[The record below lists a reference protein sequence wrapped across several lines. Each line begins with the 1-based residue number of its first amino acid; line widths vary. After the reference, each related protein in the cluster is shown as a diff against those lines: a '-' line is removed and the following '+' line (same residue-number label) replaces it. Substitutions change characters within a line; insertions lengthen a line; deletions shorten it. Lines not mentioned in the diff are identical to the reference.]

1 MVSFWSTS
9 KFLFLSILILSTGA
23 AYLYISYSRGDLSLN
38 KMVSGALASYRERD
52 DWGNLAEAE
61 KEQSRRLATLKAY
74 CKKNLSMVELSKSK
88 HEGHVYFYDNI
99 KTIYCYI
106 PKVGCKTMKLLFY
119 NLEHNETLRLNT
131 DGTAEL
137 RPKID
142 NFTDPKLRRS
152 GYIHSRGF
160 KTFNHYSKEEVG
172 LRLATYK
179 KIIVVRDPLE
189 RLASAWLGKF
199 VTLPETSGFLGWTKG
214 LNQRL
219 RKYQESNLT
228 NKSNNVK
235 DEGTFNVT
243 KRVSFRDFL
252 FSVSK
257 RIIIDNEHWM
267 SFSRLCLPCQI
278 DYDFIAHMDT
288 VASDVRLFV
297 KKYNITANEEVL
309 PEQRRRHVHDDN
321 VFNKIYAQV
330 PIEEILPLRETF
342 QEDFDM
348 FGYSFEQD
356 LIKILQGKSTG

>member
-1 MVSFWSTS
+1 MFSYWSSS
-9 KFLFLSILILSTGA
+9 KFLFLPILILSTGA
-23 AYLYISYSRGDLSLN
+23 AYMYISYNRGDLSF
-38 KMVSGALASYRERD
+38 KEMVSGALASYRERD
-52 DWGNLAEAE
+52 GWDSLAEAE
-61 KEQSRRLATLKAY
+61 KEQSRRLATLKEF
-74 CKKNLSMVELSKSK
+74 CKKNVSMVDPSKNRLLT
-88 HEGHVYFYDNI
+88 GHLYFYDNI

-131 DGTAEL
+131 DGTAEMQ
-137 RPKID
+137 PEKA

-160 KTFNHYSKEEVG
+160 KTFKHYSKEEVG

-199 VTLPETSGFLGWTKG
+199 VNMPARGSLRWVRA
-214 LNQRL
+214 LNIRL
-219 RKYQESNLT
+219 RKYQDRNRP
-228 NKSNNVK
+228 NKSSNVK
-235 DEGTFNVT
+235 EEGTFNIT
-243 KRVSFRDFL
+243 KPVPFRDFL

-257 RIIIDNEHWM
+257 WLMDNEHWT

-278 DYDFIAHMDT
+278 DYDFIAHIDT

-330 PIEEILPLRETF
+330 PIEEILPLRDIF